1 MKIYLYYESNFK
13 KDYIWLDVP
22 EEEMTIT
29 IERDYQ
35 KRLAKAKPGEK
46 VVRRDFQTI
55 MNEEISKPTY
65 NSNHKDER
73 RRASYDKLDA
83 HETLLCDSNISRK
96 TTILRP
102 GFALHCGGTGYGG
115 MPWCADPIGAEG
127 CAGRISAETTGI
139 G

>member
-96 TTILRP
+96 TTTANGKRYSWMMNRWRLAVDFVFP
-102 GFALHCGGTGYGG
+102 GRR
-115 MPWCADPIGAEG
+115 D
-127 CAGRISAETTGI
+127 
-139 G
+139 

>member
-35 KRLAKAKPGEK
+35 KRLAKEKPGEK

-96 TTILRP
+96 TTTANGKRYSWMMNRWRLAVDFGPNRP
-102 GFALHCGGTGYGG
+102 RGGRSFRFRGLS
-115 MPWCADPIGAEG
+115 EK
-127 CAGRISAETTGI
+127 
-139 G
+139 